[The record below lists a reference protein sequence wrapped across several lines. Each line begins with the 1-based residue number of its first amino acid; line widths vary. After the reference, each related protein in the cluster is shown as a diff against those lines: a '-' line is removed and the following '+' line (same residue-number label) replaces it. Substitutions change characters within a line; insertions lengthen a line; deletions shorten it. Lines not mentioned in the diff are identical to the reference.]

1 MRNEENTIKVY
12 ADKILFIFA
21 SLYNMN
27 EVLTG
32 QLDIF
37 GSHRTSEN
45 KSTFHPT
52 SSFFSDIC
60 RNTNQI
66 PEEKYLLLITKYCK
80 MTGKVNRGI
89 EYRYISLPCL
99 GALIMV
105 L

>member
-45 KSTFHPT
+45 KSTFHPI
-52 SSFFSDIC
+52 SSFFLIFVETPIKFLKKNIC
-60 RNTNQI
+60 FSSQNIAR
-66 PEEKYLLLITKYCK
+66 
-80 MTGKVNRGI
+80 
-89 EYRYISLPCL
+89 
-99 GALIMV
+99 
-105 L
+105 